1 MNCKRL
7 LSLIFILFLCGCV
20 MARSYDLKPVA
31 QLPKEQLNIS
41 LNIRTKKTMEI
52 NGARYNFKNISK
64 MANDATI
71 KAFQQSG
78 LFEAVGSD
86 ISKPDYELEL
96 RIKTDT
102 FDMMS
107 AFTIFTLGLLPAYTS
122 TELTIDAKLIN
133 KHTNESKT
141 IFLKE
146 NYYVWTQLFLVFAM
160 PKHGVEEK
168 AVQLDKD
175 MFDNLIIN
183 TYNKIKQHQYNKLIG
198 D

>member
-7 LSLIFILFLCGCV
+7 LLLIFILSLCGCV
-20 MARSYDLKPVA
+20 MARSYDLKPVT
-31 QLPKEQLNIS
+31 QLPKEKLNIS

-64 MANDATI
+64 MANEATI

-78 LFEAVGSD
+78 LFEAVESD